1 MARSDNPRKFRDS
14 VLGQTHYDFVLKI
27 MVVYP
32 DYYTVECARNQRI
45 RNANNL
51 DRLLEGTMRKS
62 SVSPLSR
69 RDAVFFVAAKCVGGS
84 SSSFYFIAF
93 WSSPRRT
100 RRNVLSCGWAERVS
114 CTLFSWN
121 VSIARLETK
130 NVIIQRVIIPNACD
144 IFPNVTL
151 CLLTFTLF
159 PL

>member
-27 MVVYP
+27 MVLYP

-69 RDAVFFVAAKCVGGS
+69 RDS
-84 SSSFYFIAF
+84 SGQSVVEGV
-93 WSSPRRT
+93 R
-100 RRNVLSCGWAERVS
+100 VLSILSLVG
-114 CTLFSWN
+114 
-121 VSIARLETK
+121 ARQVAHVEMY
-130 NVIIQRVIIPNACD
+130 
-144 IFPNVTL
+144 
-151 CLLTFTLF
+151 
-159 PL
+159 